1 MGVVWTL
8 DVNDID
14 VFPLNQFSPVR
25 FDRCVTPLVGEC
37 LHTLEIASAD
47 SLKDRN
53 VRHVEEAT
61 HLQKCVG
68 MRAAH
73 EAVSDETDV
82 EIAFCHFSLLR
93 IRNQK
98 LSIGQIF
105 WGSTLKTNLTNVQFI
120 NFQFPSDKT
129 ACPPCA

>member
-1 MGVVWTL
+1 MGVVGTR

-14 VFPLNQFSPVR
+14 VFPLNQLSPVR
-25 FDRCVTPLVGEC
+25 FDRCVTPLVVEC
-37 LHTLEIASAD
+37 LHTLGTASAD

-82 EIAFCHFSLLR
+82 EIAFCHFVIAARYRACITFGCGLSALR
-93 IRNQK
+93 FARSRSCLI
-98 LSIGQIF
+98 
-105 WGSTLKTNLTNVQFI
+105 
-120 NFQFPSDKT
+120 P
-129 ACPPCA
+129 